1 MSKPKLLGAI
11 FVEGSIDVEIGTEE
25 AESVK
30 EMRTDKDIELI
41 GMEVSMEYEIKR
53 KRSVD
58 ISAENLGF
66 DVRSKDEDGITRY
79 IEVKAR
85 KGEGSVAL
93 TKNEWIKARRF
104 KDQYWL
110 YVVANAAQ

>member
-11 FVEGSIDVEIGTEE
+11 FVEGNVEVGTEE

-41 GMEVSMEYEIKR
+41 GMKVSMEYETIEGR
-53 KRSVD
+53 KSVD

-66 DVRSKDEDGITRY
+66 DIRSKDNKGSTRY

-85 KGEGSVAL
+85 KGEGLVAL
-93 TKNEWIKARRF
+93 TKNEWIKAR
-104 KDQYWL
+104 KI
-110 YVVANAAQ
+110 